1 MTKFSAEGRC
11 TVDGCQRRVAS
22 SSVCT
27 VLRRTAESGLAR
39 AWTRRMEM
47 NVVRVEN
54 ECVRASSDGASPSN
68 RESTI
73 RCQLARLG
81 CDGVRT
87 KGVIGS

>member
-1 MTKFSAEGRC
+1 
-11 TVDGCQRRVAS
+11 
-22 SSVCT
+22 
-27 VLRRTAESGLAR
+27 
-39 AWTRRMEM
+39 M

-73 RCQLARLG
+73 RCQPARLG